1 MKRINILLF
10 VLISLSLFSCNKG
23 FSDSCENG
31 RQGVLKNLTG
41 LDGCGWMIQL
51 SDTERLDPMNLHK
64 FDIELIE
71 NRPVCVQYRELDNI
85 MNTCMAGK
93 IVEIISIK

>member
-10 VLISLSLFSCNKG
+10 VLITISLFSCDKG
-23 FSDSCENG
+23 FIDSCENG

-51 SDTERLDPMNLHK
+51 SDTERLQPSNLLE
-64 FDIELIE
+64 FDIELID
-71 NRPVCVQYRELDNI
+71 NKPVCVQYRELDNI
-85 MNTCMAGK
+85 MNTCMAGQM
-93 IVEIISIK
+93 VEIISIK